1 MLAVFALAALGA
13 SGGGVTLTSIVAGM
27 ATAPIAA
34 AHFNLVPHYGLIAN
48 VVWVPLMEA
57 IVIPAAVLAA
67 PLELAAHALWLMKWP
82 ILWILGVAQT
92 VSE

>member
-1 MLAVFALAALGA
+1 M
-13 SGGGVTLTSIVAGM
+13 TSIVAGM
-27 ATAPIAA
+27 TTAPITA
-34 AHFNLVPHYGLIAN
+34 AHFNLVRHYGLIAN

-57 IVIPAAVLAA
+57 IVIPAAVLAMLAA